1 MVARQ
6 AEQPSP
12 YAPVAPCQGRAA
24 AGTLGA
30 GVRGD
35 DPETIAR
42 RMRKTAS
49 ERAEA
54 LRMGYEKVVN
64 DDLTRGVEAIESL
77 IAADRER
84 LGR

>member
-1 MVARQ
+1 M
-6 AEQPSP
+6 
-12 YAPVAPCQGRAA
+12 
-24 AGTLGA
+24 GA